1 MNKNNYWMGII
12 LILLG
17 LYLLMDRVL
26 HFEILDMGTIIFL
39 GIGLFFEVRYFKSKS
54 GNENLVIGGLFL
66 TMGVLRLLSDFPILW
81 SLGLS
86 SIRDIPLGISVGLFQ
101 LYIFSNKDSR
111 VLIGALALMIFS
123 IFPLLKFYFTWISS
137 EFLFP
142 ILLIVFGVLF
152 LINALRKDS

>member
-17 LYLLMDRVL
+17 LYLLIDRVF
-26 HFEILDMGTIIFL
+26 HFKILDMGTIIIL
-39 GIGLFFEVRYFKSKS
+39 GIGLFFEARYFKSKC

-66 TMGVLRLLSDFPILW
+66 TMGVLRLLAEVPIFW

-86 SIRDIPLGISVGLFQ
+86 NIRDIPLGIAVGLFE
-101 LYIFSNKDSR
+101 LYIFSNKDSW
-111 VLIGALALMIFS
+111 VLIGAIALMIFS
-123 IFPLLKFYFTWISS
+123 IFPLLKFYFTWVSS

-142 ILLIVFGVLF
+142 ILLIIFGVIV